1 MMDLRTTKKFD
12 KKFAQLG
19 KYTKALILDTL
30 DLFRDEP
37 EHPSLRNH
45 ELTGSMT
52 GKRSIS
58 AGEDLRII
66 FTKK

>member
-1 MMDLRTTKKFD
+1 MMDLRTSKKFE
-12 KKFAQLG
+12 KKFSQLD
-19 KYTKALILDTL
+19 KDTKMLILDTL
-30 DLFRDEP
+30 DLFRDNP

-58 AGEDLRII
+58 A
-66 FTKK
+66 